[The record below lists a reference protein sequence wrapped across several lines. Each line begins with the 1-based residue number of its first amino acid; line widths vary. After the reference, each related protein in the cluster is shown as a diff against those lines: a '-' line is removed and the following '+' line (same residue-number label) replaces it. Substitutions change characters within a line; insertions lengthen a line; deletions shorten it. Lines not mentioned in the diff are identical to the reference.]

1 VTWQNELQK
10 LDEELAS
17 GRISADD
24 YRRRRDEVL
33 AQASA
38 APAAAPQQ
46 PQAPFPPPFKWE
58 TAPPEST
65 QVMHP
70 VQPQQGPVQES
81 DADRTQ
87 VVRAQQGQPQQGDA
101 DRTQVVRTQQGQ
113 PQQGDADRTQV
124 VSGASMNPQG
134 PPSGGFPMQVYPQQ
148 PMQQPMQQ
156 QTWQNDS
163 YTPWG
168 GSDLPPLGGADAWGV
183 KQGPEV
189 FDDSGSGGKG
199 KIIGIVLAVVLLAGI
214 AFGAYWIWG
223 RGNSGGDTTTASATS
238 TTSTSTTPSAPP
250 DPMQIGKVPGGPKD
264 RKDITQF
271 KNVADLNPPYLT
283 STEIQAYTTAGG
295 AKTKLSIAS
304 PAKNVATAVMVVQ
317 ATDAATANTGALA
330 LRDIQVGNGMQPATT
345 NVPPGVLITQIDTK
359 EGQPARI
366 RAHYTSKDFIVRVD
380 VSGPTLA
387 ETLASFNDTLTA
399 QLKAMPADG

>member
-101 DRTQVVRTQQGQ
+101 DRTQVVPG
-113 PQQGDADRTQV
+113 
-124 VSGASMNPQG
+124 SSMNPQG

-189 FDDSGSGGKG
+189 FDDSGGKG

-223 RGNSGGDTTTASATS
+223 RGNSGGGTS
-238 TTSTSTTPSAPP
+238 TTAAASTASTSTTPSAPP
-250 DPMQIGKVPGGPKD
+250 DPMQIGKVPGGPKE

-283 STEIQAYTTAGG
+283 PTEIQAYNASSAAR
-295 AKTKLSIAS
+295 AKLAIAAPS
-304 PAKNVATAVMVVQ
+304 KDFATAVMATQ
-317 ATDAATANTGALA
+317 MTDAAAANTCALA
-330 LRDIQVGNGMQPATT
+330 LRDIQVTNGMQLATT
-345 NVPPGVLITQIDTK
+345 NVPPGVLITEIDAK
-359 EGQPARI
+359 DGQRARI
-366 RAHYTSKDFIVRVD
+366 RAHYASKEYVVRVD
-380 VSGPTLA
+380 VSGPTL
-387 ETLASFNDTLTA
+387 TDTRAQFSQALTA